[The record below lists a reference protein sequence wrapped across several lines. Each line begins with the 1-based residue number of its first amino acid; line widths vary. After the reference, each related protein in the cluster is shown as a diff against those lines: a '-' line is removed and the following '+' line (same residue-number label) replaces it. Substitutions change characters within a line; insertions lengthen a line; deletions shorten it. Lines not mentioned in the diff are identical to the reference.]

1 MGQAG
6 PAGKSIAEHKRHG
19 TYRQDRH
26 GNVDLPNEPP
36 PMPGDIGPR
45 AQVFWR
51 QMIENAEF
59 AGVLSRVDGPA
70 LRLMAESWEV
80 YLDAQE
86 ELSRNGIVVTQVTQ
100 AGENS
105 KANPAIVIRN
115 QAWKQII
122 DGLRQFGMT
131 PASRHGMHISGESGQ
146 TEGER
151 DVAAILGI
159 GRG

>member
-1 MGQAG
+1 
-6 PAGKSIAEHKRHG
+6 
-19 TYRQDRH
+19 
-26 GNVDLPNEPP
+26 
-36 PMPGDIGPR
+36 MPGDLGPR

-51 QMIENAEF
+51 QMVENAEF

-86 ELSRNGIVVTQVTQ
+86 EIASNGIVVTQVTQ

-115 QAWKQII
+115 QAWKQIL

-131 PASRHGMHISGESGQ
+131 PAARHGLSISGEAGQ
-146 TEGER
+146 TSDER